1 VRTAAVIPVKTAAQ
15 CKQRLSTLL
24 DAATR
29 RKLVE
34 VMLDRVVNAAR
45 GVGAISEVYI
55 VTNDAALVPEG
66 VHRIADP
73 GTGLNGAIQ
82 SAATQLSGQVDA
94 MLVLPA
100 DIPLI
105 TPADV
110 ARLVESGASRQMAR
124 SHMATRHMAT
134 RHMVIVTDV
143 LRSGTNA
150 LLLAPPTLVTPR
162 FGAASLMAHLRA
174 ALEADVRAVVH
185 DCPNIARDIDEPRD
199 VAWLLEHS
207 HDSGFE
213 FLRSPPEA
221 LAG

>member
-1 VRTAAVIPVKTAAQ
+1 VRTAAVIPVKTASQ
-15 CKQRLSTLL
+15 GKQRLSVLL
-24 DAATR
+24 DAGTR

-34 VMLDRVVNAAR
+34 VMLDRVVNATR
-45 GVGAISEVYI
+45 GVQAISEVYI

-66 VHRIADP
+66 VQRIADP

-82 SAATQLSGQVDA
+82 SAAARLSGHVDA

-100 DIPLI
+100 DIPLV
-105 TPADV
+105 TREDV
-110 ARLVESGASRQMAR
+110 ARLVELADSRRQMAPQ
-124 SHMATRHMAT
+124 
-134 RHMVIVTDV
+134 MVIVTDA

-150 LLLAPPTLVTPR
+150 LLLAPPMLVTPR
-162 FGAASLMAHLRA
+162 FGPASLGAHLRA
-174 ALEADVRAVVH
+174 AREAGVRALVH

-207 HDSGFE
+207 RDSGFE